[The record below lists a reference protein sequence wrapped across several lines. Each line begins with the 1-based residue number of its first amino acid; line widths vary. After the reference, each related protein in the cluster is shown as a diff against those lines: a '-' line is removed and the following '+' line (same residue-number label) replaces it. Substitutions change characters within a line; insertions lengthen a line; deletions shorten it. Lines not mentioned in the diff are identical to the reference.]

1 MILSDAARRAIS
13 VKTIKTITTPGTI
26 GTRNVPN
33 TFESVS
39 VYSKSDPVRIA
50 VSVDVRGFYTPD
62 QMDSLIEL
70 LTEAKTIATEE
81 ALRLQHESLFSPYE
95 ASNE

>member
-1 MILSDAARRAIS
+1 M
-13 VKTIKTITTPGTI
+13 KTIKTITTPGTI
-26 GTRNVPN
+26 GTRSVPN

-50 VSVDVRGFYTPD
+50 VAVDVRGFYTTD

-70 LTEAKTIATEE
+70 LNEARNVAAQES
-81 ALRLQHESLFSPYE
+81 LRLQHDSLFSTHE
-95 ASNE
+95 ATNE